1 MFVQLKGALEDLA
14 IDPEIDPVE
23 TAEFLIFFSTLNLLE
38 SLDYDVE
45 EMERQVHLIVQW
57 AKTTFEDDESATRH

>member
-1 MFVQLKGALEDLA
+1 MFAQLKGALEEL
-14 IDPEIDPVE
+14 EIDPDIDPVR
-23 TAEFLIFFSTLNLLE
+23 TADFLLFFSTLNLLE